1 MKAGIIIDGAG
12 SILILTTC
20 ESFDDSQLVDALRR
34 KGITKYIA
42 FEVPVDLVQKN
53 YGKHFAVVL
62 ADRQQ
67 MDILRVV
74 DVDGQRIFNNFPLQS
89 FNRPVCHEEPI
100 LRKAA

>member
-1 MKAGIIIDGAG
+1 MKASIIIDGSG
-12 SILILTTC
+12 PILILTNC
-20 ESFDDSQLVDALRR
+20 ESFEDPQLVQALRA

-53 YGKHFAVVL
+53 YGHHFVVAL

-67 MDILRVV
+67 KDILRVV

>member
-12 SILILTTC
+12 SILILTSC
-20 ESFDDSQLVDALRR
+20 ESFEDPQLVEAFRR
-34 KGITKYIA
+34 KGITKYVA

-53 YGKHFAVVL
+53 YGQHFAVAL

-67 MDILRVV
+67 TDILRVV
-74 DVDGQRIFNNFPLQS
+74 DVDGQRIFTNFPLRT
-89 FNRPVCHEEPI
+89 FNRPVCHEEQI